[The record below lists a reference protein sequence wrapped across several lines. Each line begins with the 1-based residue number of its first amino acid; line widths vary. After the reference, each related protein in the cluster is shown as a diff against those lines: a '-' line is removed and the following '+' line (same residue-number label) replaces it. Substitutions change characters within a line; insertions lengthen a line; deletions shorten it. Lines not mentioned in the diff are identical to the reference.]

1 MHSIKTEP
9 SNYTPRVNFD
19 VSGKLILKG
28 RSLMLN
34 ASAFYDPLITWS
46 DQLVVKSVHLTVDLD
61 YINTSSSKKLLE
73 LLNILDR
80 NVNIQEFIVYWCF
93 ESDDEDILL
102 KGQILEDRL
111 KKARFYF
118 TELAGV

>member
-1 MHSIKTEP
+1 MQSIKTE
-9 SNYTPRVNFD
+9 SSDSTPRVNFD
-19 VSGKLILKG
+19 ASGKLLLKG

-34 ASAFYDPLITWS
+34 ASTFYDPLIFWS
-46 DQLVVKSVHLTVDLD
+46 DQLNTKSVHLTIDLD

-80 NVNIQEFIVYWCF
+80 NNNIHEFIVYWCF
-93 ESDDEDILL
+93 ENDDEDILL
-102 KGQILEDRL
+102 KGQILEERL